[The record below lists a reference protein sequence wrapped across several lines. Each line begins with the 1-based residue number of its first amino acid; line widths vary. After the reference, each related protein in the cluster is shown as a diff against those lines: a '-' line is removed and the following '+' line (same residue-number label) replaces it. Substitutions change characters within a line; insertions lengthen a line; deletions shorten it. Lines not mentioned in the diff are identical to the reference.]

1 MKHIIKVI
9 TVIALIGGLSSFS
22 SSMEIKNVEQV
33 GQAVKWEKLGS
44 RKVNMG
50 ADHDEILVTAFEGFF
65 TKLKFK
71 VLDAPILVRNIK
83 VVFGNGESRNFK
95 INKKFPAGAM
105 SRVLDLPGN
114 KRIIKKIV
122 MNYTS
127 VAKHKGRA
135 TVVVMGR
142 H

>member
-1 MKHIIKVI
+1 
-9 TVIALIGGLSSFS
+9 
-22 SSMEIKNVEQV
+22 MEIKNVEQV